1 MSRRLL
7 GVVSALVIVTG
18 VSLGFVAGVFAQPV
32 GETPAAE
39 AESSTSR
46 TPWGDPDLQGVWASD
61 SATPFERPK
70 PLADRE
76 LLTDEEVAL
85 LRQRATELFNGET
98 DAAFGDRV
106 YEAVLNEAKN
116 YKSTD
121 TTGNY
126 NQFWLIDRW
135 FENRTSLIVDPPD
148 GRMPPLTPEGE
159 ARQAANAAKPDGA
172 ALNGLGQAIRGRSEL
187 PGGPED
193 FNAGLRC
200 TGGRIPMMGRGYNSN
215 YQIVQAPGYVV
226 INMEMMHDA
235 RIIPLDG
242 RPHVS
247 SAIRGY
253 LGDSRG
259 RWEADTLVI
268 ETTNV
273 RTPGREVAAST
284 GEHLRLIERLSRVN
298 AETLRYEFTVEDPTT
313 WTKPWTAV
321 IFMRP
326 APGTGLSYEF
336 ACHEGNY
343 AIGNAL
349 SGARAQE
356 KAAAGVSK

>member
-1 MSRRLL
+1 MSRLPVALL
-7 GVVSALVIVTG
+7 GALVIVA
-18 VSLGFVAGVFAQPV
+18 VASLGLSPFAYAQS
-32 GETPAAE
+32 AE
-39 AESSTSR
+39 VEASR

-61 SATPFERPK
+61 SATPLERPTS
-70 PLADRE
+70 LADRE
-76 LLTDEEVAL
+76 SLTDEEVAL
-85 LRQRATELFNGET
+85 LRQKAVELFNGET
-98 DAAFGDRV
+98 DAAFGDSV
-106 YEAVLNEAKN
+106 YEAVLNDAADFN
-116 YKSTD
+116 STD

-148 GRMPPLTPEGE
+148 GRLPALTPEGQ
-159 ARQAANAAKPDGA
+159 ARQQANRVRRDGS
-172 ALNGLGQAIRGRSEL
+172 RRSTEL
-187 PGGPED
+187 PDGPED
-193 FNAGLRC
+193 LNAGLRC
-200 TGGRIPMMGRGYNSN
+200 TGGRIPMTGRGYNSN

-226 INMEMMHDA
+226 VNMEMMHDA

-247 SAIRGY
+247 SEIRGY

-259 RWEADTLVI
+259 RWEGDTLVV

-273 RTPGREVAAST
+273 KTPGRELAAST
-284 GEHLRLIERLSRVN
+284 GEGLRLTERLSRVD
-298 AETLRYEFTVEDPTT
+298 AETLRYEFTVEDPST
-313 WTKPWTAV
+313 WTQPWTAV

-326 APGTGLSYEF
+326 APGTGLTYEF

-343 AIGNAL
+343 ALGNTL

-356 KAAAGVSK
+356 RANASGSK

>member
-1 MSRRLL
+1 MSRGPVSLL
-7 GVVSALVIVTG
+7 GALVIVA
-18 VSLGFVAGVFAQPV
+18 VASLGLVPFAFAQSAAAP
-32 GETPAAE
+32 PADPE
-39 AESSTSR
+39 TSR

-61 SATPFERPK
+61 SATPLERPK

-76 LLTDEEVAL
+76 FLTDEEVAL
-85 LRQRATELFNGET
+85 LQQKAAELFDGGT
-98 DAAFGDRV
+98 DAAFGDSV
-106 YEAVLNEAKN
+106 YEAVLNEAQDFT
-116 YKSTD
+116 STD

-126 NQFWLIDRW
+126 NHFWLIDRW
-135 FENRTSLIVDPPD
+135 FENRTSLIIDPPD
-148 GRMPPLTPEGE
+148 GRIPALTPEGQ
-159 ARQAANAAKPDGA
+159 ARQEANAARGDGD
-172 ALNGLGQAIRGRSEL
+172 GGRSEL

-193 FNAGLRC
+193 LNAGLRC
-200 TGGRIPMMGRGYNSN
+200 TGGRLPMMGRGYNSN
-215 YQIVQAPGYVV
+215 HQIVQSPGFVV

-247 SAIRGY
+247 SDIRGY
-253 LGDSRG
+253 MGDSRG
-259 RWEADTLVI
+259 HWEGDTLVV
-268 ETTNV
+268 ETTNLRSGGRV
-273 RTPGREVAAST
+273 RAST
-284 GEHLRLIERLSRVN
+284 GEHLRLTERFSRVN

-343 AIGNAL
+343 GIGNTL

-356 KAAAGVSK
+356 RAAAGGSK